1 MENWL
6 HQVAAS
12 WRQLAGVVGLPLAAM
27 VPLSALAVHQLPDL
41 PGAYVAWLL
50 VAGGTALGLAGRGQL
65 AIKLAVAA
73 LAAGTIVL
81 RAHGALAERIG
92 ERHEG
97 VAMPVI
103 GYVEQLPQA
112 LDQGVRFRFYIES
125 CVETGS
131 DCPVARSV
139 QLSWYQGFGRGQR
152 REIGAPRPGQRWQ
165 LAVRLKRPVALVN
178 PGTFDGELRA
188 LEEGIAASGSV
199 VGAAGEKSGNYRLAG
214 NHWSVGTVLERC
226 RLVAREAIAAALA
239 GAEPAARGTIIAL
252 SIGDQAAIPAH
263 WWRVFN
269 QTGIGHLMSISGLH
283 ITMLAGLVVA
293 LSRRVLSSRL
303 IPGAL
308 LLRVPVP
315 TLAWAMGVAAAFLY
329 SGLAGWGVPAQRTC
343 WMLAVAG
350 GALVSGRTRSVASI
364 LALAAAVVT
373 TFDPWAVLAPGFW
386 LSFAAVG
393 AIVLFGSARRIRRR
407 RLLAEAVATQWA
419 ATIALLPL
427 GALFFSAVSL
437 VGPLANAVA
446 IPVVS
451 IVITPLTLAATALA
465 LVVPPLGALLLRLAA
480 WSTSLLLALLDWAA
494 ALPLATWT
502 VAHPG
507 PLTLALAVAGCALLL
522 APVALLPRSWGAG
535 LLMPMLAAG
544 PSGPA
549 AGEIWVTALDVG
561 QGSAVLVEVPG
572 YRLLFDAGPVYGGEL
587 EAGTRVITPYLRAR
601 GIGRLDAMVISH
613 ADTDHAGGALAVMG
627 SFPLT
632 WVASSLGAGHSII
645 ARADRHFDCRRGEQW
660 RWGEADFVFLNPG
673 DDDPVARKSPTN
685 ARSCVLRITSPAATV
700 MLAGDIEAAQ
710 ERMLVR
716 TLEPAAL
723 RADLLVV
730 PHHGSTTSS
739 SERFLAAVAP
749 AKAVFQA
756 GYRNRYRHP
765 HPKVIARYR
774 EAGIEILRS
783 DWHGAITIRYRQGEE
798 PWVERARIDRPPY
811 WRIRPGPDS

>member
-12 WRQLAGVVGLPLAAM
+12 WRQVAAVAGLPLAAV
-27 VPLSALAVHQLPDL
+27 VPLSALVVHALPQLP
-41 PGAYVAWLL
+41 GEYFAWLL
-50 VAGGTALGLAGRGQL
+50 VAGGAALGLAGNGQL
-65 AIKLAVAA
+65 AMKLAVAV

-81 RAHGALAERIG
+81 RAQGALAERIG
-92 ERHEG
+92 ASHEG
-97 VAMPVI
+97 MVMPVI

-112 LDQGVRFRFYIES
+112 LDQGVRFRFHIDS
-125 CVETGS
+125 CVEPGN
-131 DCPVARSV
+131 DCPAARSI

-152 REIGAPRPGQRWQ
+152 REIGAPRPGERWR

-188 LEEGIAASGSV
+188 LEEGITASGSV
-199 VGAAGEKSGNYRLAG
+199 VGGAGEQAG
-214 NHWSVGTVLERC
+214 NFRLPGQHWSVGTVLERC
-226 RLVAREAIAAALA
+226 RMVARDAIAVALA
-239 GAEPAARGTIIAL
+239 SADPAARGTVIAL

-293 LSRRVLSSRL
+293 LCRRLLSSRL
-303 IPGAL
+303 VPGVV

-315 TLAWAMGVAAAFLY
+315 TLAWAIGVSAAFLY

-364 LALAAAVVT
+364 LALAAGVVT
-373 TFDPWAVLAPGFW
+373 VFDPWAVLAPGFW

-427 GALFFSAVSL
+427 GALFFSSISL

-446 IPVVS
+446 IPLVS

-480 WSTSLLLALLDWAA
+480 WCTSLLLALLDWAA

-502 VAHPG
+502 VARPE

-522 APVALLPRSWGAG
+522 APAALLPRRWGAG

-587 EAGTRVITPYLRAR
+587 EAGTRVITPYLRSR
-601 GIGRLDAMVISH
+601 GVGRLDAMVISH
-613 ADTDHAGGALAVMG
+613 ADTDHTGGALAVLG
-627 SFPLT
+627 NFPVG
-632 WVASSLGAGHSII
+632 WVASSLAVDHPVVTGA
-645 ARADRHFDCRRGEQW
+645 ARHFACRRGEEW
-660 RWGEADFVFLNPG
+660 TWGDADFVFLSPG
-673 DDDPVARKSPTN
+673 DDDPVSRKSPTN
-685 ARSCVLRITSPAATV
+685 ARSCVLRVTTPAATV
-700 MLAGDIEAAQ
+700 VLTGDIEVAQ
-710 ERMLVR
+710 ERMLLR

-723 RADLLVV
+723 KADLLVV

-749 AKAVFQA
+749 ALAVFQA

-765 HPKVIARYR
+765 HPKVLARYR
-774 EAGIEILRS
+774 DAGIEILRS
-783 DWHGAITIRYRQGEE
+783 DWHGAITIRYRRGHE
-798 PWVERARIDRPPY
+798 PHVERTRIDMPPY
-811 WRIRPGPDS
+811 WRINPGSDS